1 MTGLLLSLLLLWAP
15 ETGTVT
21 ILEHSSPEEPLSN
34 TTSGIPVLM
43 YHHVSDPV
51 DGYYGVSTDRFRS
64 DLEKLCAAGF
74 YLITPSDL
82 ENGLMQVPADR
93 RPVMLTLDDG
103 WQDNF
108 TFLETHGSTEIDPLC
123 VVGILEQ
130 FCDQNPEF
138 GRGVTFFI
146 SWDKIPFGQEEYIT
160 EKFNLLIDMGYSIG
174 NHTNMHSDF
183 MIIPRT
189 KWERAVILPMEKFH
203 RRLGLRTSEI
213 FAMAYP
219 GGRFPKDQGAEEYLS
234 HFQFQNR
241 QAVRIGFLA
250 NGSVSS
256 FNRLLDSPEGI
267 FRIGRLDMSQY
278 SVHRM
283 LGWRNLMTTGPR
295 DNLHDPLP
303 PRLRQTL
310 RFNTI

>member
-1 MTGLLLSLLLLWAP
+1 MTGLLLTLLFLWTP
-15 ETGTVT
+15 ETGRTA
-21 ILEHSSPEEPLSN
+21 IIEHTDPEDPVSN
-34 TTSGIPVLM
+34 AASGIPVLM

-51 DGYYGVSTDRFRS
+51 DGYYGVSIRRFLS
-64 DLEKLCAAGF
+64 DLEKLCDAGF
-74 YLITPSDL
+74 YLITPPDL

-93 RPVMLTLDDG
+93 RPLMLTFDDG

-108 TFLETHGSTEIDPLC
+108 MFLEGSTEIDPHC

-130 FCDQNPEF
+130 FCDLNPEF

-174 NHTNMHSDF
+174 NHTNMHTNF
-183 MIIPRT
+183 MTLPRT
-189 KWERAVILPMEKFH
+189 KWDRAVLLPMENFH

-219 GGRFPKDQGAEEYLS
+219 GGRFPKDQGAEEFLS
-234 HFQFQNR
+234 HFQFQNV
-241 QAVRIGFLA
+241 QAVRMGFLA

-256 FNRLLDSPEGI
+256 MNRLLDSPEGI

-278 SVHRM
+278 SVRR
-283 LGWRNLMTTGPR
+283 LLDWRNIMKTGPR
-295 DNLHDPLP
+295 ESLHTPLL
-303 PRLRQTL
+303 PRLRQPL
-310 RFNTI
+310 QFITI

>member
-1 MTGLLLSLLLLWAP
+1 MTCLILSLLFLWTP
-15 ETGTVT
+15 EIGATS
-21 ILEHSSPEEPLSN
+21 ILEHSDPEEPLSN
-34 TTSGIPVLM
+34 STSGIPVLM

-51 DGYYGVSTDRFRS
+51 DGYYGVSTNRFRT

-74 YLITPSDL
+74 YLITSSNIK
-82 ENGLMQVPADR
+82 NGLMQVPADR
-93 RPVMLTLDDG
+93 RPLMLTFDDG

-146 SWDKIPFGQEEYIT
+146 SWDKIPFGQEEYIA
-160 EKFNLLIDMGYSIG
+160 EKFNLLLDMGYSIG
-174 NHTNMHSDF
+174 NHTNMHTDF
-183 MIIPRT
+183 ITLPRS
-189 KWERAVILPMEKFH
+189 KWDRAVLLPMEKFH

-213 FAMAYP
+213 FAISYP

-241 QAVRIGFLA
+241 QAVRMGFLA
-250 NGSVSS
+250 NGSISS
-256 FNRLLDSPEGI
+256 MNRLLDSPEGI

-278 SVHRM
+278 SVHKL
-283 LGWRNLMTTGPR
+283 LGWRNLMTVEPR
-295 DNLHDPLP
+295 EYLHDPLP
-303 PRLRQTL
+303 SRLSQSL
-310 RFNTI
+310 HNNTI